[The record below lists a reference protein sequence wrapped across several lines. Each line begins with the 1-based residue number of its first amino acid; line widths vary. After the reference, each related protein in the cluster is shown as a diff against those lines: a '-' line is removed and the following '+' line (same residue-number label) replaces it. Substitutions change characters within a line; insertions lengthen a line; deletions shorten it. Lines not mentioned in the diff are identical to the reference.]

1 MAIDFPSSPTNGQV
15 YGNWIYDS
23 SITAWRNVNTDTGI
37 GTLNAMGL
45 KNIVPSSVSVASGS
59 ASVNGNGTITVNGA
73 TNLTI
78 NDCFSATYKSYKM
91 IVTLTASGTTTIQS
105 RLRNSGGLSSS
116 NYTFRYIAVSA
127 GTFGT
132 AGTTSFEHTAYTNQ
146 DTASAEFLNP
156 FLASTTQCTNFAI
169 EVNTSYIG
177 MGMNTNATSYNSIDL
192 FKGNGEAFSATIQFY
207 GYNG

>member
-1 MAIDFPSSPTNGQV
+1 MIDFPSNPTNGQV
-15 YGNWIYDS
+15 YGSYIWDS

-45 KNIVPSSVSVASGS
+45 KNVVPSSISVSGGS
-59 ASVNGNGTITVNGA
+59 ATVNANGLITVSGV

-78 NDCFSATYKSYKM
+78 NDCFSSTYKSYKM
-91 IVTLTASGTTTIQS
+91 IVTLTASGTTTLQS
-105 RLRNSGGLSSS
+105 RLRNSGGLSST
-116 NYTFRYIAVSA
+116 NYTWRYIAVSA

-132 AGTTSFEHTAYTNQ
+132 AGTTSFEHTAYTAQ

-177 MGMNTNATSYNSIDL
+177 MGMNTNATSYNSLDL
-192 FKGNGEAFSATIQFY
+192 FKGNGEAFSATIQIY